1 MSFDILVLLAPGFEE
16 IEALYPVDLW
26 RRAGLS
32 VTTAGVEAQEVTGS
46 HGITVRADFALS
58 QFLDANRDPY
68 QAVFLPG
75 GMPGAENLS
84 RSPLVVSV
92 LKKALEENLWV
103 AAICAAPAV
112 TLGRNGLLRQRQFV
126 GFPDFADEGKAHG
139 GIWQDHDVVVDGNL
153 ITSRAIGTA
162 HLLALEVIRRLKSDE
177 AAQQVSRRGLIPTN

>member
-32 VTTAGVEAQEVTGS
+32 VATAGIEAQDVTGS
-46 HGITVRADFALS
+46 HGITVRADFILS
-58 QFLDANRDPY
+58 QILDTNGTY

-75 GMPGAENLS
+75 GMPGAENLA
-84 RSPLVVSV
+84 RSSFVVSV
-92 LKKALEENLWV
+92 VKKAFDENLWV
-103 AAICAAPAV
+103 VAICAAPAV
-112 TLGRNGLLRQRQFV
+112 TLGRNGLLRQRHFV

-139 GIWQDHDVVVDGNL
+139 GVWQDLDVVVDGKL

-162 HLLALEVIRRLKSDE
+162 PLLALEVIRRLKSDE
-177 AAQQVSRRGLIPTN
+177 AALQVSRRGLIPIN

>member
-32 VTTAGVEAQEVTGS
+32 VVTVGVVDQDVTGS
-46 HGITVRADFALS
+46 HGITVRADLVLS
-58 QFLDANRDPY
+58 QFLDTNCDPY

-84 RSPLVVSV
+84 RSPLVVS
-92 LKKALEENLWV
+92 LIKKTLDENLWLI
-103 AAICAAPAV
+103 AICAAPAV

-126 GFPDFADEGKAHG
+126 GFPDFAEEGKSHG
-139 GIWQDHDVVVDGNL
+139 GIWQDHDVVVDGKL

-162 HLLALEVIRRLKSDE
+162 PLLALEVIRQLKSDE
-177 AAQQVSRRGLIPTN
+177 AALQVSRRGLISTR